1 MKMGSRMTPCC
12 LESGSAWVRRGHS
25 AGLPSRK
32 LVLSTSR
39 KGSVRTVCHT
49 HDAHRSLRA
58 RAEQVPRR
66 SATDS
71 PLCPPTSFIDPA
83 RMRREG
89 KLQAQVKSSPE
100 VGGRE
105 FQNPVSATGSER
117 ETQPSPHLWE
127 PHAQGPM
134 PACGEKHCACQRE
147 RVQRC
152 AQPLR
157 HCRTPPESRKRAF
170 SRRWTSSREHGP
182 CGAAGG
188 PGSTHRPPSGNSN
201 RYLGPHLA
209 EHVDQG
215 MPLTWFHFPRWGRTG
230 RG

>member
-1 MKMGSRMTPCC
+1 MCGLSVTCTMPTAVC
-12 LESGSAWVRRGHS
+12 GSA
-25 AGLPSRK
+25 P
-32 LVLSTSR
+32 
-39 KGSVRTVCHT
+39 
-49 HDAHRSLRA
+49 
-58 RAEQVPRR
+58 EQVPRR
-66 SATDS
+66 SSHRHS
-71 PLCPPTSFIDPA
+71 PLVPPTSFIDPV
-83 RMRREG
+83 RMHSEV
-89 KLQAQVKSSPE
+89 KLQAQVKSNPGSWGNRHPE
-100 VGGRE
+100 SSV
-105 FQNPVSATGSER
+105 PATGSER
-117 ETQPSPHLWE
+117 ETQPPHIPWE
-127 PHAQGPM
+127 PHSQGPM

-157 HCRTPPESRKRAF
+157 HCRTPPERRA
-170 SRRWTSSREHGP
+170 GP
-182 CGAAGG
+182 LPEVDILLGAPPLWAAEG